1 MTCHIYK
8 IVISLSLGPDR
19 KPHPSALEAKALQ
32 ANILFSLS
40 YSPSG
45 DLSIA
50 VRNKRSHT
58 DLSDVLITVGCYS
71 DICDRGFEAPP
82 VKIGIADNITLN
94 DIIFN
99 KIVYDCIILY
109 MLHGRSL
116 LWKKKCC

>member
-1 MTCHIYK
+1 MSQINDK
-8 IVISLSLGPDR
+8 GPDR

-32 ANILFSLS
+32 ANVLFSAS

-71 DICDRGFEAPP
+71 DVCDRGFEAPP
-82 VKIGIADNITLN
+82 VKIGTVKNIQFYT
-94 DIIFN
+94 II
-99 KIVYDCIILY
+99 
-109 MLHGRSL
+109 
-116 LWKKKCC
+116 